1 MKEGFFMKIKEIT
14 EKIDILAP
22 QELAY
27 TWDNVGLICGNE
39 ENELSGILLTLDLDL
54 GIIDEAKMLG
64 ANLII
69 GHHPILFEKTNKIT
83 PSSSDG
89 QIITALI
96 ENKISYFAAHTN
108 LDIAKNGLNDL
119 MAEKIGLKNV
129 RILEHINESEGIGRI
144 GDAKM
149 PVTLTELAKITK
161 EAFNAPFVRIC
172 GDTKKTLSKI
182 AVNTGGGTSLIES
195 AINENADVL
204 ITGDYKYSQ
213 MRNCVAYGL
222 NIIDVGHYNTEITC
236 CELFYNY
243 LKGEYGDTIK
253 IYITEK
259 NTNVMQFV

>member
-1 MKEGFFMKIKEIT
+1 MKIKDIT
-14 EKIDILAP
+14 EKINILAP

-27 TWDNVGLICGNE
+27 PWDNVGLICGND

-54 GIIDEAKMLG
+54 DVISEAKKLG

-83 PSSSDG
+83 NATPDG
-89 QIITALI
+89 QLITALI

-108 LDIAKNGLNDL
+108 LDVAKNGLNDL

-129 RILEHINESEGIGRI
+129 CILEYISETDGIGRI
-144 GDAKM
+144 GEAKA
-149 PVTLTELAKITK
+149 PTTLTELAETVKK
-161 EAFNAPFVRIC
+161 AFNAPFVRIC
-172 GDTKKTLSKI
+172 GDTKKPLTKI
-182 AVNTGGGTSLIES
+182 AVNTGGGTALIDA
-195 AINENADVL
+195 AINKNADVL

-213 MRNCVAYGL
+213 MRDCCAYGL
-222 NIIDVGHYNTEITC
+222 NIIDVGHYNTEIIC
-236 CELFYNY
+236 CELFFNY
-243 LKGEYGDTIK
+243 LKKEFADSIK